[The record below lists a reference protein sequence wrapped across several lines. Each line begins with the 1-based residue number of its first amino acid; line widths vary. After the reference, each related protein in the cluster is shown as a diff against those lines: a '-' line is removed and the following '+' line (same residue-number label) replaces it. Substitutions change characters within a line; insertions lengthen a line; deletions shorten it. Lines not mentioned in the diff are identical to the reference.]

1 MLVFQPQLIS
11 MLQNTN
17 NQGVIEQEMLH
28 EFSSSYYNGNGHSSW
43 EAVSTSH
50 KPLQDTVK
58 VSLLGFQK
66 DSLDTVGFRTFKT
79 FSPLL
84 IIKQYYHH
92 HTQSG
97 QVQVLESLEL
107 AGWSDKT
114 DAVSV
119 HSELFR

>member
-1 MLVFQPQLIS
+1 MKHMILTFKMKGDVDVIS
-11 MLQNTN
+11 DHFLMP
-17 NQGVIEQEMLH
+17 
-28 EFSSSYYNGNGHSSW
+28 W
-43 EAVSTSH
+43 
-50 KPLQDTVK
+50 
-58 VSLLGFQK
+58 FQK

-79 FSPLL
+79 FFPLL

>member
-1 MLVFQPQLIS
+1 MKPMLLSFEMKGEVIS
-11 MLQNTN
+11 NHFLMLC
-17 NQGVIEQEMLH
+17 
-28 EFSSSYYNGNGHSSW
+28 
-43 EAVSTSH
+43 
-50 KPLQDTVK
+50 
-58 VSLLGFQK
+58 FQK
-66 DSLDTVGFRTFKT
+66 NSLDTVGFRTFKT

-119 HSELFR
+119 HLELFR